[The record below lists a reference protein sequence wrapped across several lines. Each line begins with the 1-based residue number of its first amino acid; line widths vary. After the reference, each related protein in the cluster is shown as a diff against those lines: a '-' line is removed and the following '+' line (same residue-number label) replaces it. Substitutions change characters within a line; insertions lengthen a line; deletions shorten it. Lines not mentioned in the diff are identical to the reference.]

1 MEIKK
6 MTNEEF
12 AKYLSGISGIKE
24 TVLDNFKYK
33 DDLLKISEKEL
44 NKYQEIYNIAYNIV
58 FRHCKRLNIYT
69 DREAGDVKTICYF
82 SAGTGKWRYKNIDS
96 NDRASSRRI
105 NSADK

>member
-1 MEIKK
+1 

-44 NKYQEIYNIAYNIV
+44 NKYQLELNRKYNY
-58 FRHCKRLNIYT
+58 FKR
-69 DREAGDVKTICYF
+69 REEKIFLVK
-82 SAGTGKWRYKNIDS
+82 
-96 NDRASSRRI
+96 
-105 NSADK
+105 

>member
-33 DDLLKISEKEL
+33 DD
-44 NKYQEIYNIAYNIV
+44 
-58 FRHCKRLNIYT
+58 
-69 DREAGDVKTICYF
+69 
-82 SAGTGKWRYKNIDS
+82 
-96 NDRASSRRI
+96 I
-105 NSADK
+105 NAVS

>member
-1 MEIKK
+1 MWKENTKSKK
-6 MTNEEF
+6 IVN
-12 AKYLSGISGIKE
+12 K
-24 TVLDNFKYK
+24 N
-33 DDLLKISEKEL
+33 KEL
-44 NKYQEIYNIAYNIV
+44 RRKYEEIYNIVYNIV
-58 FRHCKRLNIYT
+58 FSLCKWQNIYT

>member
-1 MEIKK
+1 

-44 NKYQEIYNIAYNIV
+44 RVKLEDYNNWKNDKLILCDNI
-58 FRHCKRLNIYT
+58 
-69 DREAGDVKTICYF
+69 
-82 SAGTGKWRYKNIDS
+82 
-96 NDRASSRRI
+96 
-105 NSADK
+105 